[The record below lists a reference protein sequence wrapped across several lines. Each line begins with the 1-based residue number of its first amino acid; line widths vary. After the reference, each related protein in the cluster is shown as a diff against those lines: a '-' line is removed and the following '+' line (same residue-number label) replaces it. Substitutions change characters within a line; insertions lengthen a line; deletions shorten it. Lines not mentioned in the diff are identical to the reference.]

1 MAEEITIAGL
11 AQMTRKAYKEIAKKV
26 SVWNKADGLII
37 FDDYKVEG
45 KTKMPIGIPFRKK
58 TEMEAAYKEVKAKK
72 THKLAKVAA
81 CLLTLGAD
89 GISAT
94 LELKRGGLKPENIK
108 AAALDVFSALGITNI
123 NITGESEDAKEA
135 GADVDNEG
143 VVAAVAPTPDKLK
156 SDAVA
161 LAKAIFAE
169 SKPFTE
175 VVARIKSN
183 TVDAKDLESV
193 QALSD
198 KIKQLADMM
207 AQLGKSV
214 DEKTRADYDK
224 INTTFAPQVQQVL
237 AKLQSNNPKTPAKKG
252 ESQLAQVLSSARQ
265 QVEKTKVEI
274 EKMDKTLDKLPSSF
288 LPSGKSIL
296 SAVGL

>member
-1 MAEEITIAGL
+1 MADEITISGL
-11 AQMTRKAYKEIAKKV
+11 AQMTRKVYKEIAKKI
-26 SVWNKADGLII
+26 SVWNRAEGVII

-45 KTKMPIGIPFRKK
+45 KLKMPIAIPFRKK

-81 CLLTLGAD
+81 CWLTLGAD
-89 GISAT
+89 NISAT
-94 LELKRGGLKPENIK
+94 LDLKRGGLKPEKIK
-108 AAALDVFSALGITNI
+108 AAALDVFSVLGITNI

-135 GADVDNEG
+135 GSDVDAED
-143 VVAAVAPTPDKLK
+143 VVAVAAPVVKT
-156 SDAVA
+156 DAATLV
-161 LAKAIFAE
+161 KAIFAE
-169 SKPFTE
+169 NKPFNE

-183 TVDAKDLESV
+183 TVDAKDLASV

-198 KIKQLADMM
+198 KIKQLADVMT
-207 AQLGKSV
+207 QSGKSV

-224 INTTFAPQVQQVL
+224 INTAFAPQVQQVL
-237 AKLQSNNPKTPAKKG
+237 AKLQSNNPKTPVKKG
-252 ESQLAQVLSSARQ
+252 ESQLAQVLSSARE

>member
-1 MAEEITIAGL
+1 MADEITVEGL
-11 AQMTRKAYKEIAKKV
+11 AKLTRKEYKETAKKIAI
-26 SVWNKADGLII
+26 WKKAEGVMILNN
-37 FDDYKVEG
+37 FKVEG
-45 KTKMPIGIPFRKK
+45 KYKMPLGLPFRRKGEMK
-58 TEMEAAYKEVKAKK
+58 TAFKLLKATKIHK
-72 THKLAKVAA
+72 TAQVMT

-94 LELKRGGLKPENIK
+94 LELQNGGLKPELLK
-108 AAALDVFSALGITNI
+108 AAALEVFSVLGISNI
-123 NITGESEDAKEA
+123 NITGQSEDPQETDKE
-135 GADVDNEG
+135 EETE
-143 VVAAVAPTPDKLK
+143 VVAVGAPVVKT
-156 SDAVA
+156 DAATLV
-161 LAKAIFAE
+161 KAIFAE

-183 TVDAKDLESV
+183 TVDAKDLASV
-193 QALSD
+193 QALAD
-198 KIKQLADMM
+198 KIKQLADVM
-207 AQLGKSV
+207 AQSGKSV

-237 AKLQSNNPKTPAKKG
+237 AKLQSNAPKTPAKKG